1 MVLLFFR
8 PLLTLLQNKNLP
20 TMPPTTIIFVKTRTK
35 MDPVATI
42 IETIIEMVDIEGE
55 EKHVADSVVET
66 HAARYV
72 GYLDIQL

>member
-1 MVLLFFR
+1 
-8 PLLTLLQNKNLP
+8 
-20 TMPPTTIIFVKTRTK
+20 